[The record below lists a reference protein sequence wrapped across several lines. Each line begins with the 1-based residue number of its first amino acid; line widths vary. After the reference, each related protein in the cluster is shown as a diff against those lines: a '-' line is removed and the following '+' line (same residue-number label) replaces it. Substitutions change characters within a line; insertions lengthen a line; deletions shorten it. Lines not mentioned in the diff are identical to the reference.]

1 MNSSQWAG
9 RVIEHTYTPGW
20 IILAY
25 CISLIGCWTTL
36 ELLHKRTSNHGYYN
50 WYAHD
55 TLGVLNIMLSQ
66 GQVSFTRCGGRDGRS
81 RYLVYASNRQPCD

>member
-25 CISLIGCWTTL
+25 CISLTGCWTTL
-36 ELLHKRTSNHGYYN
+36 ELLHKRTSNRGYYN

-55 TLGVLNIMLSQ
+55 TSG
-66 GQVSFTRCGGRDGRS
+66 
-81 RYLVYASNRQPCD
+81 A